1 MKAYL
6 NLTKNIL
13 TSNVKRLD
21 FPYKLTFCVTYW
33 CNYKCKTCNI
43 WQKHPKDELT
53 TEEIETFFA
62 RSNKF
67 NWIDFTGGEV
77 WLRKDFTQIVGA
89 AIRNCKNLVLL
100 HFPTNGYLTD
110 RIVSGVEEII
120 KMRPP
125 KFVVTISMDGDE
137 AVNDYV
143 RGKEGGWRRQIETYK
158 QLHAMKGVEVVLG
171 MTLSS
176 LNATEYD
183 KAFAAVKAE
192 CPWLKPK
199 DFHFNVVHESGHY
212 YDNANSDI
220 GIKDKEQ
227 IINEIRR
234 YKKSRGI
241 PLTPIDFIERRY
253 LNNAETYLQTG
264 DTPMRCHALHSSCF
278 VDSWGYVYPCGMFD
292 AKVESLRDHN
302 FDLEYIWNLEKT
314 RQMQKEIWNYE
325 CPQCWTPCE
334 ANQSLLGNLFGQHQA
349 KSKKKRKKS
358 LIPPLVQIEPRGK
371 GNNDVGSEAN

>member
-6 NLTKNIL
+6 NLAKNIL
-13 TSNVKRLD
+13 TSNVKRLE
-21 FPYKLTFCVTYW
+21 FPYKLTFCITYW

-43 WQKHPKDELT
+43 WQKRPKDELT
-53 TEEIETFFA
+53 LEEIETFFK

-77 WLRKDFTQIVGA
+77 WLRKDFTQIVAA
-89 AIRNCKNLVLL
+89 AIRECKNLVLL
-100 HFPTNGYLTD
+100 HFPTNGYMTD
-110 RIVSGVEEII
+110 RIVSGVKEII

-137 AVNDYV
+137 TVNDYV
-143 RGKEGGWRRQIETYK
+143 RGKEGGWKKQIETYK

-176 LNATEYD
+176 LNANEYD
-183 KAFAAVKAE
+183 KAFAAAKAE

-199 DFHFNVVHESGHY
+199 DFHFNVAHESAHY
-212 YDNANSDI
+212 YGNQELDVS
-220 GIKDKEQ
+220 IKDKEQ
-227 IINEIRR
+227 VINEIRR

-241 PLTPIDFIERRY
+241 PFSPIDFIERRY
-253 LNNAETYLQTG
+253 LNNAESYLRTG
-264 DTPMRCHALHSSCF
+264 ETPMRCHALHSSCF

-292 AKVESLRDHN
+292 AKVDSLRENN
-302 FDLEYIWNLEKT
+302 FDLEYIWNMQKT
-314 RQMQKEIWNYE
+314 RQMQKEIWDYQ

-334 ANQSLLGNLFGQHQA
+334 ANQSLLGNLFGQHKT
-349 KSKKKRKKS
+349 KSNNAQKKV
-358 LIPPLVQIEPRGK
+358 LLPPLVQIESGRNK
-371 GNNDVGSEAN
+371 GNKD